1 MNNFWTLNREQI
13 RVIAEEF
20 CEIEE
25 DENNRDCDREPVI
38 KQKLRDRIK
47 ELNPEQQSILN
58 KIRWIL
64 GSSNAEQAFE
74 IIHGPGGVGKSFL
87 AKIIIDSINLVNDT
101 DPLLLKNHVLV
112 AAPTGVA
119 AKAIAGRTL
128 HNAFSLPIEK
138 FGLGKY
144 VPLKGKI

>member
-1 MNNFWTLNREQI
+1 
-13 RVIAEEF
+13 
-20 CEIEE
+20 
-25 DENNRDCDREPVI
+25 
-38 KQKLRDRIK
+38 
-47 ELNPEQQSILN
+47 LNPEQQSILN
-58 KIRWIL
+58 KIRRIL

-87 AKIIIDSINLVNDT
+87 AKIIIDSINLVYDT

-144 VPLKGKI
+144 VPLKGLIYIFT